1 VKKCRMISVALCA
14 AVVAPVVFAPVL
26 ASVFARTIV
35 AAIPHLRSCTWQGD
49 SSIDYRPVESA
60 PYQSQQLI
68 SEHHEQRNNGAAHSD
83 HDHDHDHDGDQDRHS
98 SHDDHNNAVPVQGQR
113 RDAEEQSR
121 LNAQRRQQ
129 EEQAQEELL
138 QNLKQQQLLQQQ
150 QQQLQQQLQQQ
161 QTAPRR

>member
-1 VKKCRMISVALCA
+1 VKKFPLISVAVCA
-14 AVVAPVVFAPVL
+14 AVVAPVVFAPV
-26 ASVFARTIV
+26 FARTIT
-35 AAIPHLRSCTWQGD
+35 AAIPHSPNCSWQGH
-49 SSIDYRPVESA
+49 SSTFDRPDISA
-60 PYQSQQLI
+60 AHQSQQLI
-68 SEHHEQRNNGAAHSD
+68 SEHHEQRNDGAAHSD
-83 HDHDHDHDGDQDRHS
+83 HDHDHDHDGDQDRHGG
-98 SHDDHNNAVPVQGQR
+98 HDDHNNAAPGQGQR

-150 QQQLQQQLQQQ
+150 QLQQQ